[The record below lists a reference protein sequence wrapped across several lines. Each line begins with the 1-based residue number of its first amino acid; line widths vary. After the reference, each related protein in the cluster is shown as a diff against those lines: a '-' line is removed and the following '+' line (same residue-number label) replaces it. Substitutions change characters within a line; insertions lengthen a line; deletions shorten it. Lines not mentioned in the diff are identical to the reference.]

1 MNNLIE
7 IIAQTDDFKLIR
19 NEIDKDMLSKTV
31 LLESKDSLYLS
42 YFAKTLAIYIEDRK
56 IEEDSSNYIKILN
69 EVHGDVLFFP
79 KKDKLLVADSEQI
92 IEESFIKPTSAPKKI
107 FIINNIDNSMESA
120 QNKLLKILEEPP
132 RNVFFILTCQ
142 NIEKV
147 LPTVRSRCNKIE
159 LKKLEKN
166 VIVSQINYQGNV
178 DKIINSSDGLL
189 GQAIYFSQMK
199 DFENLYD
206 LSIGILTNLKNTKQV
221 LEYSKKLEVYF
232 DRFDIILNILG
243 FALEDIL
250 YYKYG
255 LNNNLRFSE
264 ELLKTVSDEYSI
276 KAISQI
282 QNLID
287 KAYKE
292 KSFNV
297 NTITVIENL
306 LLKILEVKFLCK

>member
-31 LLESKDSLYLS
+31 LLESKDGLYLS

-189 GQAIYFSQMK
+189 GQAIYFSKMK

>member
-206 LSIGILTNLKNTKQV
+206 LSIGILINLKNTKQV

>member
-19 NEIDKDMLSKTV
+19 NEIDKNMLSKTV

-79 KKDKLLVADSEQI
+79 KKGKLLVADSEQI

-166 VIVSQINYQGNV
+166 VIASQINYQGNV

>member
-19 NEIDKDMLSKTV
+19 NEIDKNMLSKTV

-206 LSIGILTNLKNTKQV
+206 LSIGILINLKNTKQV

>member
-19 NEIDKDMLSKTV
+19 NEIDKNMLSKTV

-79 KKDKLLVADSEQI
+79 KKGKLLVADSEQI

-159 LKKLEKN
+159 LKKLEKD

>member
-19 NEIDKDMLSKTV
+19 NEIDKNMLSKTV

-255 LNNNLRFSE
+255 FNNNLRFSE

-276 KAISQI
+276 NAISQI

>member
-19 NEIDKDMLSKTV
+19 NEIDKNMLSKTV